1 MKQLQLTL
9 MAVLMSTFAWAQDES
24 KSGWTD
30 PSSEYQAQTVVYLA
44 IDCGEYDMF
53 YYSPDGYVNYNYT
66 PEIAAFI
73 DGELRVAGNLSDYEV
88 DINPENKA
96 PIYALRVGGIAEEEG
111 KEITF
116 KIYDDRSGIIYP
128 LTYEGEAI
136 TWTGDATA
144 VYPSNY
150 YTMTFTPATEV
161 KLFTLEADMEIEINN
176 LSIRVNETKSLDNY
190 YAKVYDAEGN
200 EIEVDA
206 EGTWDIQY
214 NDNMPYIS
222 QVETTDG
229 SVQIKGMQVTPE
241 DEATGE
247 NRYVECAFYV
257 VGSLYVPVAVQVLP
271 EYFPVTS
278 IAIEDVNYYWK
289 GYGRLG
295 LSDDMVTYNNGDTY
309 PTNPGVKIVSSSN
322 PDIVAIV
329 SESGLNYEGIGSSVI
344 TVAAIDNEEVTT
356 TFTVNVLSG
365 LEAIRM
371 DGDNTYFYN
380 RYSSDE
386 EIIYLPTPLFD
397 WIMDESG
404 APVVG
409 DNTDE
414 SYTMT
419 SNSPDIVR
427 IDEKIEGDLPV
438 YQIVSL
444 KKGTATITY
453 TSTYDPDKTAT
464 LTVIVSQYPSEV
476 KITKVGTTEVTT
488 GGTTE
493 PIIDVALGQE
503 VTAVVQISPADA
515 DYEDVVV
522 SLVNDDDI
530 PYEADVVE
538 VGEPVANGD
547 GTYNV
552 TFKFIA
558 VPDRMVR
565 LKAVVG
571 GQWQDRVR
579 LNVINSVASIT
590 IPEEL
595 TLWLKEE
602 EFGQYTGTID
612 VTVLPEDATDKSLTI
627 SSSNDDIVSIE
638 LTDNGYTYTVYNK
651 GTATLTF
658 ISNDNPS
665 VSAECVI
672 TVKKKVEYLELE
684 MEEWDIVNDGM
695 SHNAWVYFYP
705 EDADYDVDK
714 LTAYVNNEAQG
725 DIELGDWQ
733 FVTVEEYGSFDGGM
747 HFGIVGRA
755 ICDYAR
761 VIFSYDAT
769 EQGDETSIETSWE
782 GRVLEKI
789 RFDYGWNWISI
800 ISAGVSLYE
809 IEPSLDEA
817 RSQTQ
822 LAIVDPEWGLF
833 GYLSWLDPY
842 EAYKVKIKDEA
853 EVLEYIP
860 MEGGMMNAD
869 GSVEDKV
876 LERGWN
882 WESYPYEYD
891 YAVADIFDPE
901 QFAEGDIILSKDDGM
916 ATIVDG
922 AWEGNL
928 DMLRYHQGYLI
939 YSHTEGEYSVTMPNR
954 YSLPQGSHE
963 EDIPRAQQRNR
974 SVWSYDGSRFANTMA
989 IIGQIDLNLNDTE
1002 DYTIGAFVGD
1012 ECRGEG
1018 KFVNGRAYI
1027 TAAGEAGEVV
1037 TLRLHNR
1044 YTGELVEVAETVAFS
1059 DMVGTAKAPVRFHAD
1074 ATTNVDAVKAGTL
1087 TVQGNVAL
1095 AAGVIQVYDVQGKVI
1110 AEGFQRVDMSN
1121 LSSGV
1126 YVVKAG
1132 NDSRKVV
1139 M

>member
-1 MKQLQLTL
+1 MKKQFLTL
-9 MAVLMSTFAWAQDES
+9 MLMLFGMTTWAQSEQS
-24 KSGWTD
+24 GSGWTD
-30 PSSEYQAQTVVYLA
+30 PSSEYQAQTVVYVA
-44 IDCGEYDMF
+44 IDCGNYDLF
-53 YYSPDGYVNYNYT
+53 YDESGGRAYYPKL
-66 PEIAAFI
+66 AAYI
-73 DGELRVAGNLSDYEV
+73 GDELREV
-88 DINPENKA
+88 VIADPSELVSPQDKT
-96 PIYALRVGGIAEEEG
+96 PIYTLRVGGTAEDQD

-144 VYPSNY
+144 DYPSNY
-150 YTMTFTPATEV
+150 YTMSFTPATEV

-200 EIEVDA
+200 EIEV
-206 EGTWDIQY
+206 ETPGFWDIEY
-214 NDNMPYIS
+214 GPNRPYVQKI
-222 QVETTDG
+222 VAEDG

-257 VGSLYVPVAVQVLP
+257 VGSLAAPVAVQVLP

-289 GYGRLG
+289 GYGRLA

-329 SESGLNYEGIGSSVI
+329 GESGLNYEGIGSSVI
-344 TVAAIDNEEVTT
+344 TVAAIDNESVTT

-386 EIIYLPTPLFD
+386 EIIYDLPTPSFD

-404 APVVG
+404 ALVVG

-414 SYTMT
+414 SYTM
-419 SNSPDIVR
+419 SSS
-427 IDEKIEGDLPV
+427 DENVLVFRETEDAGL
-438 YQIVSL
+438 QAVSL

-503 VTAVVQISPADA
+503 VTAVVRISPNDA
-515 DYEDVVV
+515 DYETFDV
-522 SLVNDDDI
+522 SLVNDDDL
-530 PYEADVVE
+530 PYGADVVE

-552 TFKFIA
+552 TFKFNA

-579 LNVINSVASIT
+579 LNVINSVVSIT

-595 TLWLKEE
+595 TLWLTEE
-602 EFGQYTGTID
+602 EFGQHTGTID
-612 VTVLPEDATDKSLTI
+612 VTVLPEDATDKSLTV
-627 SSSNDDIVSIE
+627 SSSADDIVSIE
-638 LTDNGYTYTVYNK
+638 LTDNGYTYTVKNK
-651 GTATLTF
+651 GIATLTF

-665 VSAECVI
+665 ASAECVI
-672 TVKKKVEYLELE
+672 TVKKKVEYLEIE
-684 MEEWDIVNDGM
+684 MEEWELFNDGM
-695 SHNAWVYFYP
+695 SHNASIYIYP
-705 EDADYDVDK
+705 ADADYDVDK
-714 LTAYVNNEAQG
+714 LTARVDNEAQG

-733 FVTVEEYGSFDGGM
+733 FVTVEEYGAFDGGKRY
-747 HFGIVGRA
+747 GLAGRA

-769 EQGDETSIETSWE
+769 EQGDEMPIEIWWE
-782 GRVLEKI
+782 GHVLEKI
-789 RFDYGWNWISI
+789 RFDYGWNWISV
-800 ISAGVSLYE
+800 ISAGVNLYD

-833 GYLSWLDPY
+833 GNLSWLDSY

-869 GSVEDKV
+869 GSVDDKV
-876 LERGWN
+876 IERGWN

-891 YAVADIFDPE
+891 YAVADIFDPAK
-901 QFAEGDIILSKDDGM
+901 FAEGDIILSKDDGM

-939 YSHTEGEYSVTMPNR
+939 YSNTEGEYSVTMPNR

-963 EDIPRAQQRNR
+963 EDIPRAQRRDR

-989 IIGQIDLNLNDTE
+989 IIGTFNIEDAA

-1037 TLRLHNR
+1037 TLRLYNTW
-1044 YTGELVEVAETVAFS
+1044 TGEYFDVAEEVAFADLAGSV
-1059 DMVGTAKAPVRFHAD
+1059 KAPVRF
-1074 ATTNVDAVKAGTL
+1074 NAGTTAIDNLSSDAL
-1087 TVQGNVAL
+1087 TIQGHVAT
-1095 AAGVIQVYDVQGKVI
+1095 ADGTIQVLDVQGKIV
-1110 AEGFQRVDMSN
+1110 AEGFQRID
-1121 LSSGV
+1121 LSHLGQGV

-1132 NDSRKVV
+1132 EASRKVIK
-1139 M
+1139 

>member
-1 MKQLQLTL
+1 MKKQLLTL
-9 MAVLMSTFAWAQDES
+9 MLMLVGMTAWAQS
-24 KSGWTD
+24 GSGWTD

-53 YYSPDGYVNYNYT
+53 YYSDGYVNYNYT

-73 DGELRVAGNLSDYEV
+73 DGELRVAGNLSDYEAG
-88 DINPENKA
+88 INPANKA
-96 PIYALRVGGIAEEEG
+96 PIYALRVGGIAEDEG

-136 TWTGDATA
+136 TYMGDFTPD
-144 VYPSNY
+144 YPSNY

-190 YAKVYDAEGN
+190 YAKAYDAEGN

-206 EGTWDIQY
+206 EGTWDIHY

-229 SVQIKGMQVTPE
+229 SVQIKGMQETPE

-247 NRYVECAFYV
+247 NRYMECAYYV

-278 IAIEDVNYYWK
+278 IAIEDVNLYWK
-289 GYGRLG
+289 GYSEG
-295 LSDDMVTYNNGDTY
+295 LFIDDEMVVYNNGETT
-309 PTNPGVKIVSSSN
+309 PTNPGIKIISSSN
-322 PDIVAIV
+322 PDIAEPLRDAYL
-329 SESGLNYEGIGSSVI
+329 SCKGIGSSVI
-344 TVAAIDNEEVTT
+344 TVAAIDDESVTT

-414 SYTMT
+414 SYTMS

-453 TSTYDPDKTAT
+453 TSTYDPTKTAT
-464 LTVIVSQYPSEV
+464 LTVIVSQFPSEV
-476 KITKVGTTEVTT
+476 KITKVGATEVTT

-493 PIIDVALGQE
+493 PIIDVAVGQE

-515 DYEDVVV
+515 DYESLAV

-558 VPDRMVR
+558 VPNRMVR
-565 LKAVVG
+565 LKAVVD
-571 GQWQDRVR
+571 GQWEDRVR
-579 LNVINSVASIT
+579 LNVIQSVTSIST
-590 IPEEL
+590 VPEEL
-595 TLWLKEE
+595 TLWLTEE
-602 EFGQYTGTID
+602 EFGQHTGTID

-627 SSSNDDIVSIE
+627 SSSDDDIVSIE

-684 MEEWDIVNDGM
+684 MEEWELFNDGIY
-695 SHNAWVYFYP
+695 HNAYVSFYP
-705 EDADYDVDK
+705 ADADYDVDK
-714 LTAYVNNEAQG
+714 LTARVDNEAQG

-733 FVTVEEYGSFDGGM
+733 FVTVEEYGAFDGGKR
-747 HFGIVGRA
+747 FGIAGRA
-755 ICDYAR
+755 ICDYAQ

-769 EQGDETSIETSWE
+769 EQGDEMPIETWWN
-782 GRVLEKI
+782 GRVIEKI
-789 RFDYGWNWISI
+789 RFDYGWNWISV
-800 ISAGVSLYE
+800 ISAGVSLNE
-809 IEPSLDEA
+809 IEASLDEA

-833 GYLSWLDPY
+833 GYLDWLYPY

-860 MEGGMMNAD
+860 MEGGWMNPD
-869 GSVEDKV
+869 GSVDEKA

-891 YAVADIFDPE
+891 YAVADIFDPA
-901 QFAEGDIILSKDDGM
+901 QFAEGDIILAKDDGM

-939 YSHTEGEYSVTMPNR
+939 YSNTEGEYSVTMPNR

-963 EDIPRAQQRNR
+963 EDIPRAQRRDR

-989 IIGQIDLNLNDTE
+989 IIGTFNIEDAA

-1037 TLRLHNR
+1037 TLRLYNTW
-1044 YTGELVEVAETVAFS
+1044 TGEYFDVAEQVAFTDLAGS
-1059 DMVGTAKAPVRFHAD
+1059 VKAPVRFNAK
-1074 ATTNVDAVKAGTL
+1074 TTAIENVVAGAL

-1095 AAGVIQVYDVQGKVI
+1095 AADAIQVYDAQGKLV
-1110 AEGFQRVDMSN
+1110 AEGFQRVD
-1121 LSSGV
+1121 LSHLNSGV

-1132 NDSRKVV
+1132 DASRKVIK
-1139 M
+1139 

>member
-1 MKQLQLTL
+1 MKKQLLTL
-9 MAVLMSTFAWAQDES
+9 MLMLVGMTAWAQS
-24 KSGWTD
+24 GSGWTD

-44 IDCGEYDMF
+44 IDCDEYDMF

-96 PIYALRVGGIAEEEG
+96 PIYALRVGGIAEDEG

-150 YTMTFTPATEV
+150 YTMSFAPATEV

-200 EIEVDA
+200 EIEV
-206 EGTWDIQY
+206 ETPGFWDIQY
-214 NDNMPYIS
+214 NPNRPYVQKI
-222 QVETTDG
+222 EAEDG

-257 VGSLYVPVAVQVLP
+257 VGSLYAPVSVQVLP

-289 GYGRLG
+289 GFGRL
-295 LSDDMVTYNNGDTY
+295 SIKDDMVTYNNGDTY

-322 PDIVAIV
+322 PDIVSLV
-329 SESGLNYEGIGSSVI
+329 GESGLNYHGIGSSVI
-344 TVAAIDNEEVTT
+344 TVAAIDDESVTT

-414 SYTMT
+414 SYTM
-419 SNSPDIVR
+419 SSS
-427 IDEKIEGDLPV
+427 DENVLVFRETEDAGL
-438 YQIVSL
+438 QAVSL
-444 KKGTATITY
+444 KKGTATVTY

-476 KITKVGTTEVTT
+476 KITKVGATEVTT

-503 VTAVVQISPADA
+503 VTAVVRISPNDA
-515 DYEDVVV
+515 DYESLAV

-547 GTYNV
+547 GTCNV

-571 GQWQDRVR
+571 GQWQDRVL
-579 LNVINSVASIT
+579 LNVIQSVASIT
-590 IPEEL
+590 IPEEI

-602 EFGQYTGTID
+602 EFGQHTGTID

-627 SSSNDDIVSIE
+627 SSSDDDIVSIE
-638 LTDNGYTYTVYNK
+638 LTDNGYTYTVNNK

-672 TVKKKVEYLELE
+672 TVKKKVEYLEIE
-684 MEEWDIVNDGM
+684 MEEWELFNDGM
-695 SHNAWVYFYP
+695 FHNAYVYFYP

-714 LTAYVNNEAQG
+714 LTAYVNNEVQG

-733 FVTVEEYGSFDGGM
+733 FVTVEEYGTFDGGM
-747 HFGIVGRA
+747 HFGIAGLA
-755 ICDYAR
+755 LCDYAQ
-761 VIFSYDAT
+761 VIFSYDAA

-782 GRVLEKI
+782 GRVIEKI
-789 RFDYGWNWISI
+789 RFNYGWNWISV
-800 ISAGVSLYE
+800 ISAGVNLYD

-833 GYLSWLDPY
+833 GHLSWLDPY

-860 MEGGMMNAD
+860 LEGGWMNAD
-869 GSVEDKV
+869 GSVDDKV

-922 AWEGNL
+922 AWEGSL

-963 EDIPRAQQRNR
+963 EDIPRAQRRDR
-974 SVWSYDGSRFANTMA
+974 SVWLYDGSRFANTMA
-989 IIGQIDLNLNDTE
+989 IIGTFNIEDAA

-1059 DMVGTAKAPVRFHAD
+1059 DMVGTANAPVRFHAD

>member
-1 MKQLQLTL
+1 MKKQLLTTLLL
-9 MAVLMSTFAWAQDES
+9 MLFGMTAWAQS
-24 KSGWTD
+24 GSGWTD
-30 PSSEYQAQTVVYLA
+30 PSSEYQAQTVVYVA

-73 DGELRVAGNLSDYEV
+73 DGELRVAGNLSDYQAGT
-88 DINPENKA
+88 NPANKA
-96 PIYALRVGGIAEEEG
+96 PIYALRVGGIADDEG

-136 TWTGDATA
+136 TYMGDFTPD
-144 VYPSNY
+144 YPSNY

-176 LSIRVNETKSLDNY
+176 LSIRVNETKPLDNY
-190 YAKVYDAEGN
+190 YAKVYDAQDN
-200 EIEVDA
+200 EIEVEA
-206 EGTWDIQY
+206 PGFWDIQ
-214 NDNMPYIS
+214 NNPNRPYVQKI
-222 QVETTDG
+222 EAEDG
-229 SVQIKGMQVTPE
+229 SVQIKGMQETPK

-247 NRYVECAFYV
+247 NRYMECAYYV
-257 VGSLYVPVAVQVLP
+257 VGSLYAPVAVQVLP

-322 PDIVAIV
+322 PDIVAMV
-329 SESGLNYEGIGSSVI
+329 GQSGLNYKGIGSSVI
-344 TVAAIDNEEVTT
+344 TVAAIDDESVTT

-386 EIIYLPTPLFD
+386 EIIDLPTPLFD

-414 SYTMT
+414 SYTMS

-453 TSTYDPDKTAT
+453 TSTYDPTKTAT

-476 KITKVGTTEVTT
+476 KITKVGATEVTT

-503 VTAVVQISPADA
+503 VTAVVRISPNDA
-515 DYEDVVV
+515 DYETFDV

-558 VPDRMVR
+558 VPNRMVR
-565 LKAVVG
+565 LKAVVD
-571 GQWQDRVR
+571 GQLQDRVQ
-579 LNVINSVASIT
+579 LNVINSVVSIT
-590 IPEEL
+590 PIPEEL
-595 TLWLKEE
+595 TLWLTEE
-602 EFGQYTGTID
+602 EFGQHTGTID

-627 SSSNDDIVSIE
+627 SSSDDDIVSIE
-638 LTDNGYTYTVYNK
+638 LTDNGYTYTVNNK

-672 TVKKKVEYLELE
+672 TVKKKVTDLMVDVESLELYS
-684 MEEWDIVNDGM
+684 DGRPQ
-695 SHNAWVYFYP
+695 WFTVTVYP
-705 EDADYDVDK
+705 TDADYNVDN
-714 LTAYVNNEAQG
+714 LTARVETGNDMVPTNWE
-725 DIELGDWQ
+725 
-733 FVTVEEYGSFDGGM
+733 FVTIHEYDIDGGK
-747 HFGIVGRA
+747 HYGVTGRSLNNNGFA
-755 ICDYAR
+755 
-761 VIFSYDAT
+761 VLFEYDTT
-769 EQGDETSIETSWE
+769 EQGDEEAIGREIWTRVIEKVNLYT
-782 GRVLEKI
+782 
-789 RFDYGWNWISI
+789 GWNWVSF
-800 ISAGVSLYE
+800 ISAGLSTSEMAGSLE
-809 IEPSLDEA
+809 EA
-817 RSQTQ
+817 RSQTS
-822 LAIVDPEWGLF
+822 LVIDDPNWGLF
-833 GYLSWLDPY
+833 GNLDWMDTY
-842 EAYKVKIKDEA
+842 EAYKIKMKEEA
-853 EVLEYIP
+853 EMLEYIL
-860 MEGGMMNAD
+860 MEGGAMNEEGNVD
-869 GSVEDKV
+869 EKV
-876 LERGWN
+876 LEHGWN
-882 WESYPYEYD
+882 WVSYPYEYE
-891 YAVADIFDPE
+891 YYVADIFDPE
-901 QFAEGDIILSKDDGM
+901 QFADGDIILSKEDGM
-916 ATIVDG
+916 VTLTEG

-928 DMLRYHQGYLI
+928 INLIPNQGYLI
-939 YSHTEGEYSVTMPNR
+939 YSNTEGEYSVTMPNR
-954 YSLPQGSHE
+954 YTLKQGYFQSQAE
-963 EDIPRAQQRNR
+963 EAPNRDR

-989 IIGQIDLNLNDTE
+989 IIGTFNIEDAA

-1027 TAAGEAGEVV
+1027 TAAGEAGEMV
-1037 TLRLHNR
+1037 TLRLYNTW
-1044 YTGELVEVAETVAFS
+1044 TGEYFEVAEEVAFTDLAGS
-1059 DMVGTAKAPVRFHAD
+1059 VKAPVSFTRGETAIDNVVSDALTIQGHVATAD
-1074 ATTNVDAVKAGTL
+1074 GT
-1087 TVQGNVAL
+1087 
-1095 AAGVIQVYDVQGKVI
+1095 IQVYDVQGKVVV
-1110 AEGFQRVDMSN
+1110 EGFQRVD
-1121 LSSGV
+1121 LSHLNSGV

-1132 NDSRKVV
+1132 DASRKVIK
-1139 M
+1139 

>member
-1 MKQLQLTL
+1 MKKQLLTL
-9 MAVLMSTFAWAQDES
+9 MLMLVGMTAWAQS
-24 KSGWTD
+24 GSGWTD

-53 YYSPDGYVNYNYT
+53 YYSDGYVNYNYT

-73 DGELRVAGNLSDYEV
+73 DGELRVAGNLSDYEAGM
-88 DINPENKA
+88 NPANKA
-96 PIYALRVGGIAEEEG
+96 PIYALRVGGIAEDEG

-136 TWTGDATA
+136 TYMGDFTPD
-144 VYPSNY
+144 YPSNY

-190 YAKVYDAEGN
+190 YAKAYDAEGN

-206 EGTWDIQY
+206 EGTWEIHY

-229 SVQIKGMQVTPE
+229 SVQIKGMQETPE

-247 NRYVECAFYV
+247 NRYVECAYYV
-257 VGSLYVPVAVQVLP
+257 VGSLYVPVSVQVLP

-278 IAIEDVNYYWK
+278 IAIEDVNLYWK
-289 GYGRLG
+289 GYSEG
-295 LSDDMVTYNNGDTY
+295 LFIDDEMVVYNNGETT
-309 PTNPGVKIVSSSN
+309 PTNPGIKIISSSN
-322 PDIVAIV
+322 PDIAEPLRDAYL
-329 SESGLNYEGIGSSVI
+329 SCKGIGSSVI
-344 TVAAIDNEEVTT
+344 TVAAIDDESVTT

-409 DNTDE
+409 NDTDE
-414 SYTMT
+414 SYTM
-419 SNSPDIVR
+419 SSS
-427 IDEKIEGDLPV
+427 DENVLVFRETEDAGLHA
-438 YQIVSL
+438 VSL

-453 TSTYDPDKTAT
+453 TSTYDPTKTAT

-476 KITKVGTTEVTT
+476 KITKVGATEVTT

-493 PIIDVALGQE
+493 PIIDVAVGQE
-503 VTAVVQISPADA
+503 VTAVVQINPNDA
-515 DYEDVVV
+515 DYESLAV

-558 VPDRMVR
+558 VPNRMVR
-565 LKAVVG
+565 LKAVVD
-571 GQWQDRVR
+571 GQWEDRVR
-579 LNVINSVASIT
+579 LNVIQSVTSIST
-590 IPEEL
+590 VPEEL
-595 TLWLKEE
+595 TLWLTEE
-602 EFGQYTGTID
+602 EFGQHTGTID

-627 SSSNDDIVSIE
+627 SSSDDDIVSIE
-638 LTDNGYTYTVYNK
+638 LTDNGYTYTVNNK
-651 GTATLTF
+651 GIATLTF

-672 TVKKKVEYLELE
+672 TVKKKVEYIELE
-684 MEEWDIVNDGM
+684 MEEWELFNDGM
-695 SHNAWVYFYP
+695 FHSASIYIYP
-705 EDADYDVDK
+705 ADADYDVDK
-714 LTAYVNNEAQG
+714 LTARVDNEAQG
-725 DIELGDWQ
+725 DIELDDWQ
-733 FVTVEEYGSFDGGM
+733 FVTVEEYGAFDGGKR
-747 HFGIVGRA
+747 FGIAGRA
-755 ICDYAR
+755 ICDYAQ

-769 EQGDETSIETSWE
+769 EQGDEMPIETWWN
-782 GRVLEKI
+782 GRVIEKI
-789 RFDYGWNWISI
+789 RFDYGWNWISV
-800 ISAGVSLYE
+800 ISAGVSLNE
-809 IEPSLDEA
+809 IEASLDEA

-833 GYLSWLDPY
+833 GYLDWLYPS

-860 MEGGMMNAD
+860 MEGGMMNPD
-869 GSVEDKV
+869 GSVDEKA

-891 YAVADIFDPE
+891 YAVADIFDPA
-901 QFAEGDIILSKDDGM
+901 QFAEGDIILAKDDGM

-939 YSHTEGEYSVTMPNR
+939 YSNTEGEYSVTMPNR

-963 EDIPRAQQRNR
+963 EDIPRAQRRDR
-974 SVWSYDGSRFANTMA
+974 SVWSFDGSRFANTMA
-989 IIGQIDLNLNDTE
+989 IIGQFNIEDAA

-1037 TLRLHNR
+1037 TLRLYNTW
-1044 YTGELVEVAETVAFS
+1044 TGEYFDVAEQVAFTDLAGS
-1059 DMVGTAKAPVRFHAD
+1059 VKAPVRFNAK
-1074 ATTNVDAVKAGTL
+1074 TTAIENVVAGAL

-1095 AAGVIQVYDVQGKVI
+1095 AADAIQVYDAQGKLV
-1110 AEGFQRVDMSN
+1110 AEGFQRID
-1121 LSSGV
+1121 LSHLGQGV

-1132 NDSRKVV
+1132 EASRKVIK
-1139 M
+1139 

>member
-1 MKQLQLTL
+1 MKKQLLTL
-9 MAVLMSTFAWAQDES
+9 MLMLVGMTAWAQSEQS
-24 KSGWTD
+24 GSGWTD
-30 PSSEYQAQTVVYLA
+30 PSSEYQEETVVYLA

-73 DGELRVAGNLSDYEV
+73 DGELRVAGNLSDYEAGT
-88 DINPENKA
+88 NPENKA
-96 PIYALRVGGIAEEEG
+96 PIYVLRVGGIAEDGG

-136 TWTGDATA
+136 TYMGDFTPD
-144 VYPSNY
+144 YPSNY

-176 LSIRVNETKSLDNY
+176 LSICVGEQKSLDNY

-200 EIEVDA
+200 EIEVEA
-206 EGTWDIQY
+206 KGTWDIHY

-229 SVQIKGMQVTPE
+229 SVQIKGMQETPE

-247 NRYVECAFYV
+247 NRYMECAFYV

-289 GYGRLG
+289 GFGRL
-295 LSDDMVTYNNGDTY
+295 SIKDDMVTYNNGDTY

-371 DGDNTYFYN
+371 DGDNTHFYN
-380 RYSSDE
+380 RYSSEE
-386 EIIYLPTPLFD
+386 EIIDLPTPLFD

-419 SNSPDIVR
+419 SNSPDIIR

-464 LTVIVSQYPSEV
+464 LTVIVSQFPSEV

-503 VTAVVQISPADA
+503 VTAVVQINPADA
-515 DYEDVVV
+515 DYETFDV

-538 VGEPVANGD
+538 VGVPVANGD

-552 TFKFIA
+552 TFKFNA

-571 GQWQDRVR
+571 GQWQDRVL
-579 LNVINSVASIT
+579 LNVIQSVVSIT
-590 IPEEL
+590 PIPEEI
-595 TLWLKEE
+595 TLWLTEE

-612 VTVLPEDATDKSLTI
+612 VTVLPEDATDKSLTV
-627 SSSNDDIVSIE
+627 SSSADDIVSIE
-638 LTDNGYTYTVYNK
+638 LTDNGYTYTVNNK

-658 ISNDNPS
+658 ISNDNHS

-672 TVKKKVEYLELE
+672 TVKKKVTDLMVDAESLELY
-684 MEEWDIVNDGM
+684 NDGM
-695 SHNAWVYFYP
+695 PQWVNVTVYP
-705 EDADYDVDK
+705 TDADYNVDNLK
-714 LTAYVNNEAQG
+714 VRVETGNDMVPTNWE
-725 DIELGDWQ
+725 
-733 FVTVEEYGSFDGGM
+733 FVTIHEYAIDGGKEYR
-747 HFGIVGRA
+747 VTGRSLNNNGFA
-755 ICDYAR
+755 
-761 VIFSYDAT
+761 VLFEYDTT
-769 EQGDETSIETSWE
+769 EQGDEEAI
-782 GRVLEKI
+782 GREIWTRVMEKVNLHT
-789 RFDYGWNWISI
+789 GWNWVSFISGG
-800 ISAGVSLYE
+800 ISAYEMESSLE
-809 IEPSLDEA
+809 EA
-817 RSQTQ
+817 RSQNN
-822 LAIVDPEWGLF
+822 LIINDPDWGLF
-833 GYLSWLDPY
+833 GNLDWMDSY
-842 EAYKVKIKDEA
+842 EAYKIKMKEEA
-853 EVLEYIP
+853 EVLEYIL
-860 MEGGMMNAD
+860 MEGGAMNENGD
-869 GSVEDKV
+869 VDDKI
-876 LERGWN
+876 LEHGWN
-882 WESYPYEYD
+882 WVSYPYEYE
-891 YAVADIFDPE
+891 YYVADIFDPE
-901 QFAEGDIILSKDDGM
+901 QFAEGDIILSKEDGM
-916 ATIVDG
+916 VTLTEG

-928 DMLRYHQGYLI
+928 INLIPNQGYLI
-939 YSHTEGEYSVTMPNR
+939 YSNTEGEYSVTMPNR
-954 YSLPQGSHE
+954 YTLKQGTFQSQ
-963 EDIPRAQQRNR
+963 AQAAPNRDR

-989 IIGQIDLNLNDTE
+989 IIGTFNIEDAA

-1037 TLRLHNR
+1037 TLRLYNTW
-1044 YTGELVEVAETVAFS
+1044 TGEYFDVAEEVAFTDLAGSV
-1059 DMVGTAKAPVRFHAD
+1059 KAPVRF
-1074 ATTNVDAVKAGTL
+1074 NAGTTAIDNLSSDAL
-1087 TVQGNVAL
+1087 TIQGHVAT
-1095 AAGVIQVYDVQGKVI
+1095 ADGTIQVLDVQGKIV
-1110 AEGFQRVDMSN
+1110 AEGFQRVD
-1121 LSSGV
+1121 LSHLNSGV

-1132 NDSRKVV
+1132 DASRKVIK
-1139 M
+1139 

>member
-1 MKQLQLTL
+1 MKKQLLTL
-9 MAVLMSTFAWAQDES
+9 MLMLVGMTAWAQSEQS
-24 KSGWTD
+24 GSGWTD

-73 DGELRVAGNLSDYEV
+73 DGELRVAGSLSDYEAGM
-88 DINPENKA
+88 NPENKA

-136 TWTGDATA
+136 TYMGDFTPD
-144 VYPSNY
+144 YPSNY
-150 YTMTFTPATEV
+150 YTMSFTPATEV

-190 YAKVYDAEGN
+190 YAKAYDAEGN

-206 EGTWDIQY
+206 EGTWEIHY

-229 SVQIKGMQVTPE
+229 SVQIKGMQETPE

-247 NRYVECAFYV
+247 NRYVQCAVYV
-257 VGSLYVPVAVQVLP
+257 VGSLYAPVAVQVLP

-278 IAIEDVNYYWK
+278 IAIEDVNLYWK
-289 GYGRLG
+289 GYPEG
-295 LSDDMVTYNNGDTY
+295 LFIDDEMVVYNNGETT
-309 PTNPGVKIVSSSN
+309 PTNPGIKIISSSN
-322 PDIVAIV
+322 PDIAEPLRDAYL
-329 SESGLNYEGIGSSVI
+329 SCKGIGSSVI
-344 TVAAIDNEEVTT
+344 TVAAIDDESVTT

-419 SNSPDIVR
+419 SNSPDIIR

-444 KKGTATITY
+444 KKGTATVTY
-453 TSTYDPDKTAT
+453 TSTYDPTKTAT
-464 LTVIVSQYPSEV
+464 LTVIVSQFPSEV
-476 KITKVGTTEVTT
+476 KITKVGATEVTT

-493 PIIDVALGQE
+493 PIIDVAVGQE
-503 VTAVVQISPADA
+503 VAAVVQISPADA
-515 DYEDVVV
+515 DYEGVVV

-565 LKAVVG
+565 LKAVVD

-579 LNVINSVASIT
+579 LNVIQSVTSIST
-590 IPEEL
+590 VPEEL
-595 TLWLKEE
+595 TLWLTEE
-602 EFGQYTGTID
+602 EFGQHTGTID

-627 SSSNDDIVSIE
+627 SSSDDDIVSIE

-672 TVKKKVEYLELE
+672 TVKKKVTDLMVDVESLELYS
-684 MEEWDIVNDGM
+684 DGRPQ
-695 SHNAWVYFYP
+695 WFTVTVYP
-705 EDADYDVDK
+705 TDADYNVDNLK
-714 LTAYVNNEAQG
+714 VRVETGNDMVPTNWE
-725 DIELGDWQ
+725 
-733 FVTVEEYGSFDGGM
+733 FVTIHEYDIDGGK
-747 HFGIVGRA
+747 HYGVTGRSLNINGLA
-755 ICDYAR
+755 
-761 VIFSYDAT
+761 VLFEYDTT
-769 EQGDETSIETSWE
+769 EQGDEEAI
-782 GRVLEKI
+782 GREIWTRVMEKVNLHT
-789 RFDYGWNWISI
+789 GWNWVSFISGG
-800 ISAGVSLYE
+800 ISSGEMESSLE
-809 IEPSLDEA
+809 EA
-817 RSQTQ
+817 RSQTS
-822 LAIVDPEWGLF
+822 LIINDPNWGLF
-833 GYLSWLDPY
+833 GNLDWMDSY
-842 EAYKVKIKDEA
+842 EAYKIKMKEEA
-853 EVLEYIP
+853 EMLEYIL
-860 MEGGMMNAD
+860 MEGGAMNENGD
-869 GSVEDKV
+869 VDDKI
-876 LERGWN
+876 LEHGWN
-882 WESYPYEYD
+882 WVSYPYEYE
-891 YAVADIFDPE
+891 YYVGEIFDAT
-901 QFAEGDIILSKDDGM
+901 QFNEGDIILSKEDGM
-916 ATIVDG
+916 VTLTEG

-928 DMLRYHQGYLI
+928 INLIPNQGYLI
-939 YSHTEGEYSVTMPNR
+939 YSTIEEGEYSVTMPNR
-954 YSLPQGSHE
+954 YELEQGDFSRLE
-963 EDIPRAQQRNR
+963 QAQRRDR

-989 IIGQIDLNLNDTE
+989 IIGTFNIEDAA

-1037 TLRLHNR
+1037 TLRLYNTW
-1044 YTGELVEVAETVAFS
+1044 TGEYFDVAEEVAFTDLAGSV
-1059 DMVGTAKAPVRFHAD
+1059 KAPVRF
-1074 ATTNVDAVKAGTL
+1074 NAGTTAIDNLSSDAL
-1087 TVQGNVAL
+1087 TIQGHVAT
-1095 AAGVIQVYDVQGKVI
+1095 ADGTIQVLDVQGKIV
-1110 AEGFQRVDMSN
+1110 AEGFQRID
-1121 LSSGV
+1121 LSHLGQGV

-1132 NDSRKVV
+1132 EASRKVIK
-1139 M
+1139 

>member
-1 MKQLQLTL
+1 MKKQLLTTLLL
-9 MAVLMSTFAWAQDES
+9 MLFGMTAWAQSEQS
-24 KSGWTD
+24 GSGWTD

-44 IDCGEYDMF
+44 IDCGEYDM
-53 YYSPDGYVNYNYT
+53 YSYTDGNVSSSYT
-66 PEIAAFI
+66 PEVAAFVN
-73 DGELRVAGNLSDYEV
+73 GELRQVV
-88 DINPENKA
+88 T
-96 PIYALRVGGIAEEEG
+96 IYSMREDGTGPKLYTFRVGGTPADDG

-116 KIYDDRSGIIYP
+116 KVYDARSGIIYP

-136 TWTGDATA
+136 TWTGDATSD
-144 VYPSNY
+144 YPSNY
-150 YTMTFTPATEV
+150 YTMTFTPATSIELFDEAGSEV
-161 KLFTLEADMEIEINN
+161 TQ
-176 LSIRVNETKSLDNY
+176 LSIRVNETKLLDNY

-200 EIEVDA
+200 EIEVEA

-229 SVQIKGMQVTPE
+229 SVVIKGMQETPE

-247 NRYVECAFYV
+247 NRYMECAYYV
-257 VGSLYVPVAVQVLP
+257 VGSLFAPVAVQVLP

-278 IAIEDVNYYWK
+278 IAIDDVNYYWK
-289 GYGRLG
+289 GYGRLTADA
-295 LSDDMVTYNNGDTY
+295 LTVTYNGDEEYT

-322 PDIVAIV
+322 PDIVSLV
-329 SESGLNYEGIGSSVI
+329 GESGLNYHGIGSSVI
-344 TVAAIDNEEVTT
+344 TVAAIDDESVTT

-371 DGDNTYFYN
+371 EGDNTYFYN

-414 SYTMT
+414 SYTMS

-453 TSTYDPDKTAT
+453 TSTYDPTKTAT

-476 KITKVGTTEVTT
+476 KITKVGATEVTT

-493 PIIDVALGQE
+493 PIIDVAVGQE
-503 VTAVVQISPADA
+503 VTAVVQINPNDA
-515 DYEDVVV
+515 DYETFDV

-565 LKAVVG
+565 LKAVVD
-571 GQWQDRVR
+571 GQWQDRVL
-579 LNVINSVASIT
+579 LNVINSVVSIT
-590 IPEEL
+590 PVPEEL
-595 TLWLKEE
+595 TLWLTEDE
-602 EFGQYTGTID
+602 IGQYTGTIN
-612 VTVLPEDATDKSLTI
+612 VNVLPEDATNKELEVMTSDE
-627 SSSNDDIVSIE
+627 NIVSVE
-638 LTDNGYTYTVYNK
+638 LKEDGEGYIYTIHEK

-658 ISNDNPS
+658 TSVDNPS
-665 VSAECVI
+665 ASAECVI
-672 TVKKKVEYLELE
+672 TVKKKVEYIELE
-684 MEEWDIVNDGM
+684 MEEWDLFNDGM
-695 SHNAWVYFYP
+695 SHNASIYIYP
-705 EDADYDVDK
+705 ADADYDVDK
-714 LTAYVNNEAQG
+714 LTARVDNEAQG

-733 FVTVEEYGSFDGGM
+733 FVTVEEYGAFDGGKRY
-747 HFGIVGRA
+747 GIAGRA

-769 EQGDETSIETSWE
+769 EQGDEMPIETWWE
-782 GRVLEKI
+782 GRVIEKI
-789 RFDYGWNWISI
+789 RFDYGWNWISV

-809 IEPSLDEA
+809 IEASLDEA
-817 RSQTQ
+817 RSQTE

-860 MEGGMMNAD
+860 MEGGWMNAD

-882 WESYPYEYD
+882 WESYPYEYE
-891 YAVADIFDPE
+891 YAVADIFDPA

-939 YSHTEGEYSVTMPNR
+939 YSNTEGEYSVTMPNR
-954 YSLPQGSHE
+954 YSLQQGSHE
-963 EDIPRAQQRNR
+963 EEIPRAQRRDR
-974 SVWSYDGSRFANTMA
+974 SVWLYDGSRFANTMGV
-989 IIGQIDLNLNDTE
+989 IGQIDIE
-1002 DYTIGAFVGD
+1002 DAEEYTIGAFVGD

-1037 TLRLHNR
+1037 TLRLYNTW
-1044 YTGELVEVAETVAFS
+1044 TGEYFDVTEGVAFS
-1059 DMVGTAKAPVRFHAD
+1059 DMAGSVKVPIRFTRGATAIDNVASD
-1074 ATTNVDAVKAGTL
+1074 AL
-1087 TVQGNVAL
+1087 TIQGNVAL
-1095 AAGVIQVYDVQGKVI
+1095 AAGIVQVYDAQGKMV
-1110 AEGFQRVDMSN
+1110 AEGFQRVDMSH

-1132 NDSRKVV
+1132 NQSRKVIK
-1139 M
+1139 